1 MATGLAGATVKAAS
15 DDVAA
20 VESAS
25 AEPSPWPVRN
35 SRQRTR
41 DVKRDAVIRAA
52 ARAFSERGYHNTS
65 IDEIA
70 PALNVT
76 KPTIYYY
83 VANKEQLLLEC
94 ILTGLERVLAPFRR
108 PRPPG
113 MNAREQLN
121 ETIRHYAQAIA
132 SEYGGCM
139 VRAEDLGLAPD
150 SLASIK
156 KLKSEIDHAIR
167 QLLEEGT
174 RDGSIETH
182 DLKMSA
188 FALAGALNWIAHWYR
203 ENQSM
208 TAPEIAEPFV
218 RIFNLGLAPRT
229 ELAQSAAGAAARGRA
244 RPSSAPARAAR
255 RAARRR
261 SG

>member
-1 MATGLAGATVKAAS
+1 MKAAS

-20 VESAS
+20 VESAP
-25 AEPSPWPVRN
+25 ADTSPWPVRN

-41 DVKRDAVIRAA
+41 DVKREAVIRAA

-70 PALNVT
+70 AALNVT

-113 MNAREQLN
+113 VSAREQLN

-132 SEYGGCM
+132 SEFGGCM
-139 VRAEDLGLAPD
+139 VRAEDLGLAPA
-150 SLASIK
+150 SLARIK

-208 TAPEIAEPFV
+208 TAAEIAEAFV
-218 RIFNLGLAPRT
+218 RIFNLGLAPRA
-229 ELAQSAAGAAARGRA
+229 ELAQPPASAAARPRA
-244 RPSSAPARAAR
+244 RPSRTPRAR
-255 RAARRR
+255 RPVPLK
-261 SG
+261 S

>member
-1 MATGLAGATVKAAS
+1 MKAAS

-20 VESAS
+20 VESAP
-25 AEPSPWPVRN
+25 ADTSPWPVRN

-41 DVKRDAVIRAA
+41 DVKREAVIRAA

-70 PALNVT
+70 AALNVT

-94 ILTGLERVLAPFRR
+94 ILTGLERVLEPFRR
-108 PRPPG
+108 PRPSG
-113 MNAREQLN
+113 VSAREQLN
-121 ETIRHYAQAIA
+121 EIIRHYAQAIA

-139 VRAEDLGLAPD
+139 GRAEDFGFAPE
-150 SLASIK
+150 SMARIK
-156 KLKSEIDHAIR
+156 QLKYEIDHGIR
-167 QLLEEGT
+167 RLLDEGA
-174 RDGSIETH
+174 RDGSIATQ
-182 DLKMSA
+182 DPKMTA

-208 TAPEIAEPFV
+208 TAAEIADAFV
-218 RIFNLGLAPRT
+218 TIFENGLRPR
-229 ELAQSAAGAAARGRA
+229 AVAVSATRRA
-244 RPSSAPARAAR
+244 TPR
-255 RAARRR
+255 RAAATRAGR
-261 SG
+261 

>member
-1 MATGLAGATVKAAS
+1 MATGFAGAAVKAAS
-15 DDVAA
+15 DHVAA

-25 AEPSPWPVRN
+25 AETSPWPVRN

-41 DVKRDAVIRAA
+41 DVKREAVIRAA

-70 PALNVT
+70 AALNVT

-108 PRPPG
+108 PRPAG
-113 MNAREQLN
+113 MSAREQLN

-132 SEYGGCM
+132 SEFGGCM
-139 VRAEDLGLAPD
+139 VRAEDLGLAPA
-150 SLASIK
+150 SLARIK

-208 TAPEIAEPFV
+208 TAAEIAEAFV
-218 RIFNLGLAPRT
+218 RIFNLGLAPRAQP
-229 ELAQSAAGAAARGRA
+229 AQSPASVAARPRA
-244 RPSSAPARAAR
+244 RPARGSGGAPPV
-255 RAARRR
+255 R
-261 SG
+261 SKP